1 MRRAGPGFIMNPVRL
16 FAVYIYMNRRV
27 LPAIYRMAF
36 WNPVFSAI
44 ALILENFCLCLI
56 QRTLGELPNFGVMI
70 WQLYYMLRSALICF
84 QVTRFRNKGNHF
96 I

>member
-44 ALILENFCLCLI
+44 ALSLL
-56 QRTLGELPNFGVMI
+56 
-70 WQLYYMLRSALICF
+70 LRHHYPYG
-84 QVTRFRNKGNHF
+84 QPV
-96 I
+96 